1 MPFSLLVYRLVF
13 PVAFVFAL
21 PFWLLKMRRR
31 ERGRAGQQKPPGYH
45 VGLAQRFGFYPAEL
59 REKMRGAVWLHSIS
73 VGETFV
79 ALKLARQ
86 MKAGGAE
93 RVVISVTTSTGFEI
107 LCDAAQRDS
116 WIVPIYNPVDL
127 RLVVRRTLATIAPRE
142 VILIEGE
149 LWPNLIDVCAKLEI
163 PMVLANARMSPRS
176 GARFKKFEGIA
187 GWLWKIPRLVCVQ
200 DEADRVRFADLG
212 VPAERLIV
220 TGNIKYDNALADS
233 ASREAEFREF
243 VAAMGFGP
251 GDPIIV
257 AGSTWAPEEKAIAA
271 AFTALRREFPTLRLV
286 IVPRHVERSESIVSE
301 LAPLRITRRSE
312 LPQQADALLVDA
324 TGELR
329 DWYRLATVVF
339 VGKSLP
345 GIAQVGGQN
354 AGEPAAIGVSVVF
367 GPHMENF
374 QALTRHLLDKEA
386 AVQIPDAVQLT
397 ETLRGLLRDPSLRQ
411 AVGTRARA
419 VLEPHQG
426 ATGRTAESIQALPMS
441 RGAS

>member
-31 ERGRAGQQKPPGYH
+31 EKGRAGQQKPPGYH
-45 VGLAQRFGFYPAEL
+45 VGMAQRFGFYPPEL
-59 REKMRGAVWLHSIS
+59 REKMRGAAWLHSIS

-127 RLVVRRTLATIAPRE
+127 RWVIRRTLAAIAPRE
-142 VILIEGE
+142 LVLIEGE
-149 LWPNLIDVCAKLEI
+149 LWPNLIDVCAGLQI
-163 PMVLANARMSPRS
+163 PIVLANARMSPRS
-176 GARFKKFEGIA
+176 GNRFKKFAAVA
-187 GWLWKIPRLVCVQ
+187 GWLWNVPRLVCVQ
-200 DEADRVRFADLG
+200 DEADYARFLDLG
-212 VPAERLIV
+212 VPAERLVV

-243 VAAMGFGP
+243 AAAIGFGP
-251 GDPIIV
+251 GDPVIV
-257 AGSTWAPEEKAIAA
+257 AGSTWAPEEKAIAD
-271 AFTALRREFPTLRLV
+271 AFTTLRCEFPSLRLV
-286 IVPRHVERSESIVSE
+286 IVPRHVERSESIMRE

-312 LPQQADALLVDA
+312 LPQHADVLLVDA

-339 VGKSLP
+339 IGKSLP

-354 AGEPAAIGVSVVF
+354 AGEPAAIGLPVVF

-374 QALTRHLLDKEA
+374 QALTRHLLEKEA
-386 AVQIPDAVQLT
+386 AVRVSDSGKLT
-397 ETLRGLLRDPSLRQ
+397 EALRRLLNDSALRQ
-411 AVGTRARA
+411 ALGQRARA

-426 ATGRTAESIQALPMS
+426 ATGRTAEKLQIVASN

>member
-1 MPFSLLVYRLVF
+1 MPFSLLVYRLIF
-13 PVAFVFAL
+13 PLAFVCAL

-31 ERGRAGQQKPPGYH
+31 EKGRAGQQKPRGYH
-45 VGLAQRFGFYPAEL
+45 VGLAQRFGFYTAEL
-59 REKMRGAVWLHSIS
+59 REKMRGAAWLHSIS

-86 MKAGGAE
+86 MRPGGAE

-127 RLVVRRTLATIAPRE
+127 RWVVRRTLSVIAPRE

-149 LWPNLIDVCAKLEI
+149 LWPNLIDVCARRNI
-163 PMVLANARMSPRS
+163 PIVLANARMSPRS
-176 GARFKKFEGIA
+176 GARFKKFASIA
-187 GWLWKIPRLVCVQ
+187 GWLWKVPHLVCVQ
-200 DEADRVRFADLG
+200 DEADRARFADLG
-212 VPAERLIV
+212 VPRERLTV

-233 ASREAEFREF
+233 ESREAEFREF
-243 VAAMGFGP
+243 VAAIGFGP

-257 AGSTWAPEEKAIAA
+257 AGSTWAPEEAEIAA
-271 AFTALRREFPTLRLV
+271 SFTALRGEFPTLRLI
-286 IVPRHVERSESIVSE
+286 IVPRHVERSESIVRE
-301 LAPLRITRRSE
+301 VAPLRITRRSE

-354 AGEPAAIGVSVVF
+354 AGEPAAIGVPVVF

-374 QALTRHLLDKEA
+374 QALTRHLLEAEA
-386 AVQIPDAVQLT
+386 AVQISDAGELT
-397 ETLRGLLRDPSLRQ
+397 KTLRRLLSDAALRQ
-411 AVGTRARA
+411 AIGTRARA
-419 VLEPHQG
+419 VLKPHQG
-426 ATGRTAESIQALPMS
+426 ATERTAEKIMTVRVSGRA
-441 RGAS
+441 G

>member
-1 MPFSLLVYRLVF
+1 MPFSLLVYRVLF
-13 PVAFVFAL
+13 PVAFALAL

-31 ERGRAGQQKPPGYH
+31 ERGRAGQQKPAGYH
-45 VGLAQRFGFYPAEL
+45 VGLAQRFGFYPPEL

-79 ALKLARQ
+79 AMKLARQ

-107 LCDAAQRDS
+107 LCEAAQRDS
-116 WIVPIYNPVDL
+116 WIIPIYNPVDL
-127 RLVVRRTLATIAPRE
+127 RWVVKRTISAIAPRE

-149 LWPNLIDVCAKLEI
+149 LWPNLIDVCASCEI
-163 PMVLANARMSPRS
+163 PIVLANARMSPRS
-176 GARFKKFEGIA
+176 GARFKKFAGIA

-200 DEADRVRFADLG
+200 DDADRARFADLG
-212 VPAERLIV
+212 VPPERLTV

-233 ASREAEFREF
+233 DSREAEFREF
-243 VAAMGFGP
+243 VAALGFGAS
-251 GDPIIV
+251 DPVIV
-257 AGSTWAPEEKAIAA
+257 AGSTWAPEETAIAA
-271 AFTALRREFPTLRLV
+271 AFTELRGDFPALRLI
-286 IVPRHVERSESIVSE
+286 IVPRHVERSDEIVRE

-312 LPQQADALLVDA
+312 LPQQADALLIDA

-329 DWYRLATVVF
+329 GWYRLATVVF

-345 GIAQVGGQN
+345 GVAQVGGQN
-354 AGEPAAIGVSVVF
+354 AGEPAAIGVPVVF

-374 QALTRHLLDKEA
+374 QALTRHLLETEA
-386 AVQIPDAVQLT
+386 AVQIPDAGKLT
-397 ETLRGLLRDPSLRQ
+397 EALRRLLSDAVLCQ
-411 AVGTRARA
+411 AIGARARA

-426 ATGRTAESIQALPMS
+426 ATGRTAEKIQAS
-441 RGAS
+441 SSVAV